1 MPVPRGTAHSAST
14 HFPAHS
20 FDSFDMLHQKMEATA
35 ELKALSKIER
45 RRLYPRIT
53 NPNFLV
59 LRSRRI
65 IFQSWI
71 NSIKGNNLR
80 ILDIG
85 GRYQPYRSLFG
96 NRVGKYVACDIL
108 KTELVDVI
116 GSGEAPAWYSPPLL
130 DRIRDSSRSTVLT
143 EPLAC
148 DAGGQYGGPRDGDSA
163 APLAGRPTDA
173 VT

>member
-1 MPVPRGTAHSAST
+1 
-14 HFPAHS
+14 
-20 FDSFDMLHQKMEATA
+20 MLHQKMEATA

-116 GSGEAPAWYSPPLL
+116 GSGEALPFASNTFDVVIATQVFEYFAHP
-130 DRIRDSSRSTVLT
+130 
-143 EPLAC
+143 
-148 DAGGQYGGPRDGDSA
+148 
-163 APLAGRPTDA
+163 
-173 VT
+173 